1 MNKTEQNNLKNV
13 KVKES
18 YQGTNPLERAYQGKQ
33 NQAAQT
39 PKPPQV
45 GSTTS
50 VPATNSK
57 PKNTSQEKE

>member
-1 MNKTEQNNLKNV
+1 MTKTEQNNFKNV

-18 YQGTNPLERAYQGKQ
+18 YQGTNPLERAYQGKP

-50 VPATNSK
+50 VPANSK
-57 PKNTSQEKE
+57 SQNTSQKKE